1 MGINVNVE
9 TVVVINVEEL
19 EVEYG
24 GKETGCGDEKM
35 EGGRSSGCGYW
46 KDKVVWKLGNQ
57 DGIKET
63 ESRGTIVLRER

>member
-46 KDKVVWKLGNQ
+46 KDKVV
-57 DGIKET
+57 
-63 ESRGTIVLRER
+63 